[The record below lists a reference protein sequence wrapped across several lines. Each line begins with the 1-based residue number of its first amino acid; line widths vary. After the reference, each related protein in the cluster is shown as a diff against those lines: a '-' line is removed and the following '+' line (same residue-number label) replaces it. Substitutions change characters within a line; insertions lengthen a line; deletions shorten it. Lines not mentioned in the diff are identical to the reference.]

1 MNVCQISTKVVQL
14 VKNLKQAVKMGSCQ
28 DAKPQAR
35 PFNGRGQGLGRKPR
49 KGFGLRRGRNK

>member
-1 MNVCQISTKVVQL
+1 
-14 VKNLKQAVKMGSCQ
+14 MGSCQ